1 MQAIR
6 IQQVLALLVALDTAL
21 RAPHPLSGDTPKKA
35 LALVAVGRRR
45 GSPCDE
51 FVRRGR
57 GDRVDHRLQR
67 FLVHVHLLRGAV
79 SLHRQVSTNATK
91 WISDR
96 GKVGYI
102 LFICKDHSNDRLSTR
117 FAAPSKFDGFS
128 FFGGSDDENFSKCTL
143 LLIDFKY
150 YR

>member
-6 IQQVLALLVALDTAL
+6 VQQVLALFVALDTAL
-21 RAPHPLSGDTPKKA
+21 RTPHPLSGDTPKKA
-35 LALVAVGRRR
+35 LALVAIGRRR

-79 SLHRQVSTNATK
+79 SLHRQISINATK
-91 WISDR
+91 WTES
-96 GKVGYI
+96 GEVGYSSFARII
-102 LFICKDHSNDRLSTR
+102 LTIDSTR
-117 FAAPSKFDGFS
+117 FAARSKFDGF
-128 FFGGSDDENFSKCTL
+128 FFWEWEF
-143 LLIDFKY
+143 F
-150 YR
+150 